1 MPKKAKLPYITDRRI
16 VVPFIVLQCQAY
28 RSLSPKAR
36 ALMTLLQMYWFNNK
50 PTDMGV
56 RQAAEYLNISIGTAG
71 KAFAELE
78 HAKFI
83 TVDSFSYRNISKGIN
98 LTKSY
103 ILNWM
108 PYEYKPP
115 SCKFLTEHEMSKVS
129 FGKLKIR

>member
-56 RQAAEYLNISIGTAG
+56 RQAAEYLNISMGTAG

-78 HAKFI
+78 NAKFI
-83 TVDSFSYRNISKGIN
+83 TVDRFSYRNISKGIN
-98 LTKSY
+98 FTKSY

-108 PYEYKPP
+108 PFNYKHP
-115 SCKFLTEHEMSKVS
+115 SCEFLTDEEYSNVR
-129 FGKLKIR
+129 FLK